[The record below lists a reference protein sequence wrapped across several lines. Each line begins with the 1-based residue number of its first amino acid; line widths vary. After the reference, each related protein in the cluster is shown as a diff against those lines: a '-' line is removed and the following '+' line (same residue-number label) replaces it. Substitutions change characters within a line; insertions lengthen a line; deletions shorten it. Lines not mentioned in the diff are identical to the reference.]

1 MIQDD
6 DAAFAEDETARIAAL
21 HKSAPETIWLQVA
34 PEAEQFD
41 GLEAQTWCSDKIN
54 STDAKYIKAEKI
66 AVLQRELASE
76 KERADYAWRNTNTI
90 EKARQEEMAKRD
102 ALQAEVALLRHHL
115 TELAK
120 FADRA
125 ALVLVTIE
133 AEDTTEGELLQ
144 DIVDGIQT
152 WAPDAI
158 RGQIA
163 VSPAPTSAT
172 D

>member
-1 MIQDD
+1 MSPQDLAD
-6 DAAFAEDETARIAAL
+6 DLRSRINPAYAAQLGTESYERRLCAEAIEELI
-21 HKSAPETIWLQVA
+21 
-34 PEAEQFD
+34 
-41 GLEAQTWCSDKIN
+41 AQT
-54 STDAKYIKAEKI
+54 TAE
-66 AVLQRELASE
+66 R
-76 KERADYAWRNTNTI
+76 ERADYAWRNTNTV
-90 EKARQEEMAKRD
+90 EKARQEEMTKRD

-133 AEDTTEGELLQ
+133 AEDTTESILLQ
-144 DIVDGIQT
+144 DIIDGIQT

-163 VSPAPTSAT
+163 ANNERT
-172 D
+172 DK